1 MPVAETS
8 CFLNELCSNLL
19 LCYNFA
25 MKSKTPQNV
34 PLYEKPGNLDPGRKG
49 PNRKEP
55 DFTIVTH
62 YRNNES
68 DLSGGDSSAEFN
80 EMSANAL
87 EPFEDEDLLS
97 GKVSVRRTGRPTG
110 AKAYVTKTFESEL
123 ESDYE
128 TDGHKYKRN
137 SDPMAGGA
145 VPSHAAT
152 AFRAGRPSFYSDP
165 VRLGLYSAGLILLIC
180 AEAAALFFLYR

>member
-1 MPVAETS
+1 M
-8 CFLNELCSNLL
+8 
-19 LCYNFA
+19 
-25 MKSKTPQNV
+25 
-34 PLYEKPGNLDPGRKG
+34 
-49 PNRKEP
+49 
-55 DFTIVTH
+55 
-62 YRNNES
+62 
-68 DLSGGDSSAEFN
+68 
-80 EMSANAL
+80 
-87 EPFEDEDLLS
+87 
-97 GKVSVRRTGRPTG
+97 GRPTG

-152 AFRAGRPSFYSDP
+152 AFRAGKPSFYSDP

-180 AEAAALFFLYR
+180 AEAAALFSFIADFVSLRISFYSRPQSIRRNRQFPTADISSDNSSVGEHI